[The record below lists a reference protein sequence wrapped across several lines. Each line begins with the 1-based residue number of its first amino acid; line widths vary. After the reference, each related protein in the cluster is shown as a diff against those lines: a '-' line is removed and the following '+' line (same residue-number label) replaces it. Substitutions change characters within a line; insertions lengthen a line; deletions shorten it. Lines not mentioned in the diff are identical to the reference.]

1 MALCPPGNP
10 APYFFENGTVLLF
23 YSAQPCPAGW
33 GASATCISVARASSW
48 RGPYSTVG
56 ALPIT
61 APESEDPSVFRTARG
76 FHLLTNVNNGH
87 QRCDASVPCGGHAWS
102 RDGLTWS
109 NLTIGSRKIV
119 MLSRVVALSVSL
131 TLTASP
137 LQTDPT

>member
-1 MALCPPGNP
+1 ML
-10 APYFFENGTVLLF
+10 
-23 YSAQPCPAGW
+23 
-33 GASATCISVARASSW
+33 VAARW
-48 RGPYSTVG
+48 VDHRFIPDEPLRNT
-56 ALPIT
+56 
-61 APESEDPSVFRTARG
+61 ESPRTKRG

-131 TLTASP
+131 TRTASP
-137 LQTDPT
+137 SQTDPT